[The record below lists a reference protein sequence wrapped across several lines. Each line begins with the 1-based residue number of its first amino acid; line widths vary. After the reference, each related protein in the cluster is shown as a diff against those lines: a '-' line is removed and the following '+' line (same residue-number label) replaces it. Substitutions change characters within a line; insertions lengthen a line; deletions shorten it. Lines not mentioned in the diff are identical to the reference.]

1 MLCDRFCNV
10 LETPSSYSHTIC
22 IITRKMIKRLQKF
35 GAFSQRGLQTTFNA
49 FHHPHFS
56 NEQNFKFFEIL

>member
-1 MLCDRFCNV
+1 
-10 LETPSSYSHTIC
+10 
-22 IITRKMIKRLQKF
+22 MIKRLQKF